1 MQRKRKAEM
10 NINTEIYSGKK
21 AKGKEK
27 KIQAGRPEKWGKK
40 ENNIMR
46 KHSEKKGRIRKRTN
60 KAKRKKKKKWSI
72 HLPKYF
78 TEK

>member
-27 KIQAGRPEKWGKK
+27 KNPSRTTGKMGEKG
-40 ENNIMR
+40 E
-46 KHSEKKGRIRKRTN
+46 
-60 KAKRKKKKKWSI
+60 
-72 HLPKYF
+72 
-78 TEK
+78 

>member
-1 MQRKRKAEM
+1 
-10 NINTEIYSGKK
+10 
-21 AKGKEK
+21 
-27 KIQAGRPEKWGKK
+27 
-40 ENNIMR
+40 MR